1 MVMKNTL
8 LITEYQDKM
17 MGFVYEDM
25 KLITAHLFSD
35 RSLAGNI
42 YIARVDKLLKNIN
55 AAFLD
60 IGIGDEIFWQIDEKD
75 KIIYTK
81 KAKASRVSIGDQ
93 LLVMIDK
100 DAAGSKKAVV
110 KTELSLGNENII
122 INTSGEVGVSHKIYS
137 REKRDE
143 LKSVVSELIA
153 ECIGKNGHD
162 GLKSGPASF
171 FNYGAIIRTSAE
183 AIPAEK
189 LKEEALVL
197 IQKLDSMIK
206 QSIYLTPG
214 MCLYKKPGD
223 FVSYASD
230 VSLRLRNNKE
240 EPLEII
246 TDIPEVFD
254 AFSESAAETSDKC
267 SLYNDS
273 MLSLSKVYNLEKNI
287 ERALS
292 RKVYLNSGAE
302 LVIDR
307 TEAMTV
313 IDVNSGK
320 AVKGNDRRAFLLKLN
335 KEAATAVAK
344 ELRLRNISGIIIV
357 DFVNMEDSEDTRALV
372 HHLKSEISKDDV
384 RCTFVDITPLGL
396 IELTRKKTGRSLYEI
411 IGQKI

>member
-8 LITEYQDKM
+8 VITEYQDKM

-42 YIARVDKLLKNIN
+42 YVARVDKLLKNIN

-75 KIIYTK
+75 NIIYTK

-143 LKSVVSELIA
+143 LKNTVSEVISEFTGKTGYDDVNQKPA
-153 ECIGKNGHD
+153 ED
-162 GLKSGPASF
+162 FSL
-171 FNYGAIIRTSAE
+171 GAIIRTSAE
-183 AIPAEK
+183 SIPAEE
-189 LKEEALVL
+189 LKKEASVL
-197 IQKLDSMIK
+197 IQKMDSMIK

-214 MCLYKKPGD
+214 TCLYKKPRD

-230 VSLRLRNNKE
+230 VSLRLRNSGEE
-240 EPLEII
+240 EPEII
-246 TDIPEVFD
+246 TDIPEVYDTFN
-254 AFSESAAETSDKC
+254 ESTSVNSYKC
-267 SLYNDS
+267 SFYNDS
-273 MLSLSKVYNLEKNI
+273 MLSLSKVYNLEKNM

-292 RKVYLNSGAE
+292 RRVYLNSGAE

-344 ELRLRNISGIIIV
+344 ELRLRNISGIIII
-357 DFVNMEDSEDTRALV
+357 DFVNMEDSEDIRELV
-372 HHLKSEISKDDV
+372 HHLKAEISKDDV
-384 RCTFVDITPLGL
+384 RCTFVDVTPLGL
-396 IELTRKKTGRSLYEI
+396 IELTRKKTGKSLYDL
-411 IGQKI
+411 IG

>member
-8 LITEYQDKM
+8 VITEYKDKM

-42 YIARVDKLLKNIN
+42 YVARVDKLLKNIN

-75 KIIYTK
+75 NIIYTK

-143 LKSVVSELIA
+143 LKNTVSEVISEFTGKTGYDDVNQKPA
-153 ECIGKNGHD
+153 ED
-162 GLKSGPASF
+162 FSL
-171 FNYGAIIRTSAE
+171 GAIIRTSAE
-183 AIPAEK
+183 SIPAEE
-189 LKEEALVL
+189 LKKEASVL
-197 IQKLDSMIK
+197 IQKMDSMIK

-214 MCLYKKPGD
+214 TCLYKKPRD

-230 VSLRLRNNKE
+230 VSLRLRNSGEE
-240 EPLEII
+240 EPEII
-246 TDIPEVFD
+246 TDIPEVYDTFN
-254 AFSESAAETSDKC
+254 ESTSVNSYKC
-267 SLYNDS
+267 SFYNDS
-273 MLSLSKVYNLEKNI
+273 MLSLSKVYNLEKNM

-292 RKVYLNSGAE
+292 RRVYLNSGAE

-344 ELRLRNISGIIIV
+344 ELRLRNISGIIII
-357 DFVNMEDSEDTRALV
+357 DFVNMEDSEDIRELV
-372 HHLKSEISKDDV
+372 HHLKAEISKDDV
-384 RCTFVDITPLGL
+384 RCTFVDVTPLGL
-396 IELTRKKTGRSLYEI
+396 IELTRKKTGKSLYDL
-411 IGQKI
+411 IG

>member
-1 MVMKNTL
+1 
-8 LITEYQDKM
+8 
-17 MGFVYEDM
+17 
-25 KLITAHLFSD
+25 
-35 RSLAGNI
+35 
-42 YIARVDKLLKNIN
+42 
-55 AAFLD
+55 
-60 IGIGDEIFWQIDEKD
+60 
-75 KIIYTK
+75 
-81 KAKASRVSIGDQ
+81 
-93 LLVMIDK
+93 
-100 DAAGSKKAVV
+100 
-110 KTELSLGNENII
+110 
-122 INTSGEVGVSHKIYS
+122 
-137 REKRDE
+137 
-143 LKSVVSELIA
+143 
-153 ECIGKNGHD
+153 
-162 GLKSGPASF
+162 
-171 FNYGAIIRTSAE
+171 
-183 AIPAEK
+183 
-189 LKEEALVL
+189 
-197 IQKLDSMIK
+197 MIK

-214 MCLYKKPGD
+214 TCLYKKPGD

-254 AFSESAAETSDKC
+254 SFSESAAENSDKC

-384 RCTFVDITPLGL
+384 RCTFVDVTPLGL
-396 IELTRKKTGRSLYEI
+396 IELTRKKTGRSLYEV